1 MIIIIIIVII
11 IMHHHNNNNNRA
23 MIEMKAED
31 MLNDGSMTL
40 GERKAIANTSG
51 HCYTSTVKNYYL
63 LQDRLRDAQIGD
75 RMFPSVDKEGNESV
89 ENLDSCTRY

>member
-1 MIIIIIIVII
+1 
-11 IMHHHNNNNNRA
+11 MHTNDYNRA

-31 MLNDGSMTL
+31 MLNDGSITL

-75 RMFPSVDKEGNESV
+75 RMFASSAEAEGTEST
-89 ENLDSCTRY
+89 ETLESCSR